1 MEVHLEVSDP
11 RVQMAAEV
19 HSVLLVN
26 KVPQEK
32 WEQLEQ
38 SVNLVTRELLALKV
52 PKEQPEGAVSGVR
65 LDPPEKPV
73 LLVPMENGEHP
84 ESME

>member
-19 HSVLLVN
+19 HSVRLVN